1 MKISYKPFD
10 NPNFSV
16 AIFLLTIFLLTFA
29 ASTTVADAGENDT
42 VGRIKAL
49 LPEGS
54 MLRDYEPVPNT
65 DKFLVI
71 YIVDPE
77 IEEHEP
83 DTDYSTCPP
92 LVNGQP
98 IYGEY
103 HLALYDD
110 GHFVNDVTI
119 PWDSSWKMK
128 IVYRQPE
135 ENLRWK
141 SFEEMYPEKDEP
153 FRMKRVKLLTFSD
166 LTGDGLAHQFQ
177 IEVFGGACGHASVL
191 TAGYSKERNKAM
203 VYPILGSNPF
213 RPYYWHDNFYPNE
226 NGEFTWE
233 LRCGDHGNGT
243 YQREEYVFDEELQAY
258 ILKEKESTPC
268 KEKRDWWG

>member
-1 MKISYKPFD
+1 MARLAKSKASHFILIIS
-10 NPNFSV
+10 
-16 AIFLLTIFLLTFA
+16 FLLLTLFPSLSLA
-29 ASTTVADAGENDT
+29 GTTGVKN
-42 VGRIKAL
+42 RIKAL
-49 LPEGS
+49 IPKDS
-54 MLRDYEPVPNT
+54 MLRDYELIPNT
-65 DKFLVI
+65 DKYLVI

-77 IEEHEP
+77 KEEHGP

-98 IYGEY
+98 IYGKY

-110 GHFVNDVTI
+110 GYFINNVTI
-119 PWDSSWKMK
+119 PWTSSWEMK

-135 ENLRWK
+135 GNVRRR

-177 IEVFGGACGHASVL
+177 IEVFGGACGHSYVL
-191 TAGYSKERNKAM
+191 TAGYSKERNKVM
-203 VYPILGSNPF
+203 VYPIRGANPF
-213 RPYYWHDNFYPNE
+213 RPYYWHDNFYPDE
-226 NGEFTWE
+226 NGEYTWE

-243 YQREEYVFDEELQAY
+243 YQREKYVFDQELQAY
-258 ILKEKESTPC
+258 VLKEKESTPC
-268 KEKRDWWG
+268 EEKRDWWGG

>member
-1 MKISYKPFD
+1 MVRLAKSKIPHFIL
-10 NPNFSV
+10 V
-16 AIFLLTIFLLTFA
+16 VTFLLLAFFPSVSQAETMG
-29 ASTTVADAGENDT
+29 VKN
-42 VGRIKAL
+42 RIKAL
-49 LPEGS
+49 LPKNS
-54 MLRDYEPVPNT
+54 MLRDYEQIPNM
-65 DKFLVI
+65 DKYLVI
-71 YIVDPE
+71 YITDPE

-92 LVNGQP
+92 LVHGQP

-110 GHFVNDVTI
+110 GYFINDVTI
-119 PWDSSWKMK
+119 PWNSSWEMK

-135 ENLRWK
+135 GNVRRR
-141 SFEEMYPEKDEP
+141 SFEEMYPDKDEP

-166 LTGDGLAHQFQ
+166 LTGDGLPHQFQ
-177 IEVFGGACGHASVL
+177 IEVFGGSCGHASVL
-191 TAGYSKERNKAM
+191 TAGYSKKEDKA
-203 VYPILGSNPF
+203 VIYPIKGRNPF

-243 YQREEYVFDEELQAY
+243 YKREKFEFDKDLQAY
-258 ILKEKESTPC
+258 VLEESEKTPC
-268 KEKRDWWG
+268 EEKRDWW